1 MDLRNYSTFEVSQD
15 QMEEEVKGRIEPGG
29 VEVEV
34 WDIAGRRKII
44 RVR

>member
-1 MDLRNYSTFEVSQD
+1 MDLRNYSTFEVGQD
-15 QMEEEVKGRIEPGG
+15 QMEEEVKGRIEPG